1 MMNDQPERL
10 HSYPGSDR
18 PLEYWLSPELARLSP
33 PEARSRL
40 RELADA
46 QGTLTAAWGAGI
58 GGGVVFILT
67 GIFIM
72 VMGGGIGPVI
82 ALGIF
87 GAALQVAGI
96 LGCRRVQ
103 SRLPKTRRTLI
114 TRGPGSAR
122 GGISMIVFFGVV
134 LGAVFGYGAFN
145 SNARG
150 DSAVAALIGAYILIM
165 LFLVACLL
173 VPSVIMG
180 RSRVTFR
187 RRVQRDTRFRALLEE
202 DLVTWRDPVGNAS
215 YGPL

>member
-1 MMNDQPERL
+1 MNDRPERL
-10 HSYPGSDR
+10 RSYPGPDR

-72 VMGGGIGPVI
+72 VMGGGLGPFI
-82 ALGIF
+82 ALGLF
-87 GAALQVAGI
+87 GAGLLVGGI
-96 LGCRRVQ
+96 LGCRRVR
-103 SRLPKTRRTLI
+103 SRLPKTRHTLI

-145 SNARG
+145 GGAREG
-150 DSAVAALIGAYILIM
+150 STVAALIGAYILIM

-173 VPSVIMG
+173 VPSTIMG
-180 RSRVTFR
+180 RSRASFR
-187 RRVQRDTRFRALLEE
+187 RKVQSNAQFRALLEE
-202 DLVTWRDPVGNAS
+202 DLLTWRDPVGNAS